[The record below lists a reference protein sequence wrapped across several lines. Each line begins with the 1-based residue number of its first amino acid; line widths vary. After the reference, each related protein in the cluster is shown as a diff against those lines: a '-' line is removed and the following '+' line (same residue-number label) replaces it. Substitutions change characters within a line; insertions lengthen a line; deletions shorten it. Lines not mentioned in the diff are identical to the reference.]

1 MLMVGRTGIGKTH
14 FMRMLGTVLG
24 DITLNFTQLLSLSA
38 DQMATLKGAHQD
50 YGSVEAHN
58 LDELPMVH
66 GTDSTKLADEIIPR
80 LDEICDDT
88 RSIVFLILSPQYLT

>member
-58 LDELPMVH
+58 LDESS
-66 GTDSTKLADEIIPR
+66 GNT
-80 LDEICDDT
+80 LDTNPYHSGSYNQE
-88 RSIVFLILSPQYLT
+88 